1 VRRLA
6 IAAGIGA
13 VSAAALTLLR
23 GSRNGLP
30 GLRRLR
36 LERGL
41 AAVRLAARGG
51 ARYATSAPRL
61 FASAGEHREA
71 LRNDLALQTAEDV
84 AATLGTMK
92 GVLMKLGQMASYVDD
107 SLSPAARRTLSR
119 LQDSVPPMSPEL
131 AAQVITEELGQPPDR
146 AFATWDPEPIA
157 AASIGQVHRAIT
169 RDGRAVAVKV
179 QYPGIAETIEA
190 DLGNVALLRR
200 MLKITAPM
208 QDVDAL
214 LAELRE
220 RVTEE
225 LDYRREARNQQMFAR
240 YYAGHPTIGVP
251 GIVPE
256 LCTRRVVTSDLA
268 DGARFAELLTWS
280 QAERDLAAETIYR
293 FVFRSLYGAQAFNGD
308 PHPGNYL
315 FHPGGRVTFLDFGLV
330 KHFTPGELRPLVAMV
345 KHLCVDN
352 DPDGFRRAMEDA
364 GFLMRGAPLPTDMI
378 VEHMAVFY
386 DTVRERGPRTMTGAY
401 ASAVTRRFFDFRSP
415 LAAYVQIPRSY
426 VILQRINLGLF
437 ALLGELSAT
446 ADWRCIAEEIWP
458 FVQGPPCTPMGAAE
472 AGWRAGKLPREQ
484 VERPQVPGRR
494 VADEGRR
501 GRDPAGE
508 DVELRTQC
516 RGLGV
521 HRARA
526 GHVPPPGGQA
536 VLQRLDRGDRLGRGE
551 RAVPGTMHEDLAEQ
565 AGAAGLVDGG
575 AVRLLVLGHDQP
587 VARGVHGQH
596 RDRDPAVE
604 GDVLDQVGLGV
615 RAGLDPRRAVQ
626 RQQVL
631 GQAQP
636 GRPVERNDFLEVGGL
651 SQVGEVVHA
660 GVPGR
665 VATGPG
671 LEFGPEGEDEREGHL
686 RTPHELVRLLGGVV
700 GGGGFGGQ
708 GGEPAGRVAERR
720 DQGEA
725 GPALRG
731 RLGLS
736 PRDLGGL
743 QVGRGVGDVDG
754 LHRGVDQL
762 LERELRVERGVPGGH
777 AAGQHAAHGQR
788 GVEPLRVVLQQPGGD
803 DAAQRVPPGDRRP
816 GLAVEAAEGVQRV
829 DLVG

>member
-1 VRRLA
+1 VQEVRARRLA

-23 GSRNGLP
+23 GRRAVRPRAVRPRAG
-30 GLRRLR
+30 RLR
-36 LERGL
+36 LERGM

-107 SLSPAARRTLSR
+107 GLSPAARRTLSR

-146 AFATWDPEPIA
+146 AFATWEPIA

-169 RDGRAVAVKV
+169 MDGRAVAVKV

-256 LCTRRVVTSDLA
+256 LSTRRVVTSELA
-268 DGARFAELLTWS
+268 DGARFAELVTWP

-293 FVFRSLYGAQAFNGD
+293 FVFRSLYGAHAFNGD

-315 FHPGGRVTFLDFGLV
+315 FHRGGRVTFLDFGLV
-330 KHFTPGELRPLVAMV
+330 KHFTADELGPLVAMV

-352 DPDGFRRAMEDA
+352 DPEGFRRAMEDA
-364 GFLMRGAPLPTDMI
+364 GFLTRDAPLPTDMI

-472 AGWRAGKLPREQ
+472 AGWRATRTKADN
-484 VERPQVPGRR
+484 PGR
-494 VADEGRR
+494 
-501 GRDPAGE
+501 
-508 DVELRTQC
+508 
-516 RGLGV
+516 
-521 HRARA
+521 
-526 GHVPPPGGQA
+526 
-536 VLQRLDRGDRLGRGE
+536 
-551 RAVPGTMHEDLAEQ
+551 
-565 AGAAGLVDGG
+565 
-575 AVRLLVLGHDQP
+575 
-587 VARGVHGQH
+587 
-596 RDRDPAVE
+596 
-604 GDVLDQVGLGV
+604 
-615 RAGLDPRRAVQ
+615 
-626 RQQVL
+626 
-631 GQAQP
+631 
-636 GRPVERNDFLEVGGL
+636 
-651 SQVGEVVHA
+651 
-660 GVPGR
+660 
-665 VATGPG
+665 
-671 LEFGPEGEDEREGHL
+671 
-686 RTPHELVRLLGGVV
+686 
-700 GGGGFGGQ
+700 
-708 GGEPAGRVAERR
+708 
-720 DQGEA
+720 
-725 GPALRG
+725 
-731 RLGLS
+731 
-736 PRDLGGL
+736 
-743 QVGRGVGDVDG
+743 
-754 LHRGVDQL
+754 
-762 LERELRVERGVPGGH
+762 
-777 AAGQHAAHGQR
+777 
-788 GVEPLRVVLQQPGGD
+788 
-803 DAAQRVPPGDRRP
+803 
-816 GLAVEAAEGVQRV
+816 
-829 DLVG
+829 